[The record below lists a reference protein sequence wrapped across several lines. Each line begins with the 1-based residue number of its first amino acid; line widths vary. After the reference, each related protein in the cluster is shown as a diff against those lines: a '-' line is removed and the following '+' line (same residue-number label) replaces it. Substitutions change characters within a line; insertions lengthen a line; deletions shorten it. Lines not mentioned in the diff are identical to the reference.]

1 MKLLGRFKIKKIL
14 QQQGKSSFSESVG
27 HAVDGIEYVAN
38 HERNF
43 RIEIFI
49 AIFVTVMS
57 FFLNVSILE
66 WCLLILV
73 IGIIL
78 ALEMVNTAME
88 RCVDLVTKDYKELA
102 KIAKDVAAGAVLIMS
117 MFSVILGILIFLPKM
132 LELIK

>member
-73 IGIIL
+73 I
-78 ALEMVNTAME
+78 
-88 RCVDLVTKDYKELA
+88 
-102 KIAKDVAAGAVLIMS
+102 
-117 MFSVILGILIFLPKM
+117 
-132 LELIK
+132 